1 VLSIAS
7 WDIATEASALLEPIM
22 GCEVR
27 VDRWRSD
34 HCKAHFHPGDT
45 DVF

>member
-1 VLSIAS
+1 
-7 WDIATEASALLEPIM
+7 M

-27 VDRWRSD
+27 VDRWHSD
-34 HCKAHFHPGDT
+34 HFKAHFHPGDT